1 MLPKGD
7 IYMTQ
12 AQNRGTKIAAAG
24 AAALA
29 AAAATAY
36 YFAFNKDAKKH
47 RQTVKGW
54 AHKAKTEV
62 IKELKNLK
70 TITRPAYEKAV
81 SEIVK
86 KYGEYEEAAPTEI
99 LKLQKELKTYWS
111 KIARDLKNA
120 SNKKQTTK
128 KTTKASKKK

>member
-1 MLPKGD
+1 
-7 IYMTQ
+7 MTQ

-36 YFAFNKDAKKH
+36 YFAFNKNAKKH

-111 KIARDLKNA
+111 KIAKDLKTA
-120 SNKKQTTK
+120 TSNKKPATK
-128 KTTKASKKK
+128 KLQKQQRKNNLGGKD